1 MTFFYSKTN
10 SMRKQVK
17 RLAVEDL
24 RPSETHAKAY
34 SKRKVDMLAESMHQ
48 HGQLEPVIVNNDGVI
63 LSGVLR
69 WEAAS

>member
-1 MTFFYSKTN
+1 
-10 SMRKQVK
+10 MRKQVK
-17 RLAVEDL
+17 RLAVGDL

-48 HGQLEPVIVNNDGVI
+48 HGQLEPIVVNQDGVI

-69 WEAAS
+69 WEAAK